1 MISYLRQLTKAM
13 LFMLAAILSS
23 APSLALGIP
32 AKAEASEGER
42 IIGDHLVE
50 ELPVGDITPDE
61 LLGAYPSFRG
71 GYEAFAV
78 EPLYLPRDVSVLM
91 FFGTW
96 CHDSEREV
104 PRLLKLLEAAGL
116 SENNLSLIAL
126 DYRKREPNGRAA
138 KFNVRYTPTAIF
150 MRDGEEVGR
159 IVERPNI
166 SLHED
171 IKAMFANVD

>member
-126 DYRKREPNGRAA
+126 DYRKREPRGRAA
-138 KFNVRYTPTAIF
+138 KFNVRYTPTAVF
-150 MRDGEEVGR
+150 MREGVEVGR
-159 IVERPNI
+159 IIERPNV

-171 IKAMFANVD
+171 IKAMFAKGD

>member
-1 MISYLRQLTKAM
+1 MISYPRQLTKAM
-13 LFMLAAILSS
+13 LFMLAVILSS
-23 APSLALGIP
+23 APSLALGVV
-32 AKAEASEGER
+32 AKAEVSEGER
-42 IIGDHLVE
+42 VIGDHLVE

-61 LLGAYPSFRG
+61 LLSAYPSFRG

-78 EPLYLPRDVSVLM
+78 ESLYLPGDVSVLM

-104 PRLLKLLEAAGL
+104 PRLLKLLETAGL

-126 DYRKREPNGRAA
+126 DYRKREPKGRAA
-138 KFNVRYTPTAIF
+138 KFNVRYTPTAVF
-150 MRDGEEVGR
+150 MREGVEVGR
-159 IVERPNI
+159 IIERPNI

-171 IKAMFANVD
+171 IKAMFAKGD

>member
-1 MISYLRQLTKAM
+1 MMSYPRQLTKAM

-23 APSLALGIP
+23 APSLALGVV

-42 IIGDHLVE
+42 VIGDHLVE
-50 ELPVGDITPDE
+50 ELTVGDITPDE
-61 LLGAYPSFRG
+61 LLSAYPSFRG

-78 EPLYLPRDVSVLM
+78 EPVNLPRDVSVLM

-96 CHDSEREV
+96 CHDSEREI

-116 SENNLSLIAL
+116 SETNLSLIAL
-126 DYRKREPNGRAA
+126 DYRKREPKRRAV

-150 MRDGEEVGR
+150 MREGVEVGR
-159 IVERPNI
+159 IIERPNI

-171 IKAMFANVD
+171 IKAMFVKED